1 MWVFLLKNNES
12 VFCLA
17 CVNHER
23 GEASFMKNVVAVFV
37 VLIVVLGALGTG
49 GPAEAVR
56 GSKAAESG
64 LFVEKVSGLHKD
76 FIKGVDVSSIIA
88 LEESGVAFYNE
99 SGKKQDIFKT
109 LKEAGVNYVRVRIWN
124 DPYDA
129 NGNGYGGGN
138 NDLKKAIQIGK
149 RATANGMKLLAD
161 FHYSDFWADPAK
173 QKAPKAWANLNFED
187 KKTALYQYTKQSLE
201 AMKAAG
207 INVGMVQK
215 QTGVLPVKRTGRR

>member
-1 MWVFLLKNNES
+1 
-12 VFCLA
+12 
-17 CVNHER
+17 
-23 GEASFMKNVVAVFV
+23 MKNVVAVFV
-37 VLIVVLGALGTG
+37 VLIFVLGALGTG

-129 NGNGYGGGN
+129 TAMAMEG
-138 NDLKKAIQIGK
+138 AIMI
-149 RATANGMKLLAD
+149 
-161 FHYSDFWADPAK
+161 
-173 QKAPKAWANLNFED
+173 
-187 KKTALYQYTKQSLE
+187 
-201 AMKAAG
+201 
-207 INVGMVQK
+207 
-215 QTGVLPVKRTGRR
+215 